1 MKETKPY
8 DLPKEGPK
16 NIVSEPMAEYQ
27 SMSSLQLEADKA
39 RLIRAI
45 VNIDSK
51 LVCDKVKQR
60 LRDILNLREEV
71 VVEPEPDSKEYIMT
85 GLKEAFLEMK
95 EVKAGR
101 SQSRPA
107 EELLKELM
115 EERDEEDD

>member
-51 LVCDKVKQR
+51 LVFDKVKQG

-115 EERDEEDD
+115 EERDGEDD

>member
-51 LVCDKVKQR
+51 LVFDKVKQR

-71 VVEPEPDSKEYIMT
+71 VVPEPDSKEYIMT

-95 EVKAGR
+95 KVKAGR

>member
-16 NIVSEPMAEYQ
+16 NKVS
-27 SMSSLQLEADKA
+27 
-39 RLIRAI
+39 
-45 VNIDSK
+45 
-51 LVCDKVKQR
+51 
-60 LRDILNLREEV
+60 
-71 VVEPEPDSKEYIMT
+71 EPDSKEYILT

-95 EVKAGR
+95 EVKARR

-115 EERDEEDD
+115 EERDSHRIILINETKPCGVPVGLFVYFWRG

>member
-51 LVCDKVKQR
+51 LVFDKVKQR

-85 GLKEAFLEMK
+85 GLKEAFLERGK
-95 EVKAGR
+95 SRKKSIKTSRRTIERTYGR
-101 SQSRPA
+101 KGR
-107 EELLKELM
+107 
-115 EERDEEDD
+115 RG

>member
-8 DLPKEGPK
+8 DLPQERPK

-27 SMSSLQLEADKA
+27 RMSSLQLAADKA

-45 VNIDSK
+45 VNIASK
-51 LVCDKVKQR
+51 LVFDKVKQR

>member
-51 LVCDKVKQR
+51 LVFDKVKQR

-71 VVEPEPDSKEYIMT
+71 VVEPEPDSKEW
-85 GLKEAFLEMK
+85 LKRGIPGNERGKSRKKSIKTSRRTIERTY
-95 EVKAGR
+95 GR
-101 SQSRPA
+101 KGR
-107 EELLKELM
+107 
-115 EERDEEDD
+115 RG